1 MSIDSYQR
9 HAISCASFSCTVTKL
24 YKLVMQIYQ
33 FARQQAKLWSSYSI
47 SEHIFPLERGK
58 STRKTEHI
66 FVKDSSGEYWE
77 TLGVGVHEN
86 KSHVL

>member
-1 MSIDSYQR
+1 
-9 HAISCASFSCTVTKL
+9 
-24 YKLVMQIYQ
+24 MQIYQ

-66 FVKDSSGEYWE
+66 FVKDSGGEYWE
-77 TLGVGVHEN
+77 TLGVGVH
-86 KSHVL
+86 